1 MRLESFRFRAMGSPC
16 ELQLAGGSRE
26 ALEKVA
32 RRATR
37 EIARLEV
44 KYSRYREDS
53 LACAIARSAGDPR
66 GLEVDEE
73 TASLLDFAATAHRE
87 SGGRFDPTSGVLRRI
102 WDFRSNALPEP
113 RALEAT
119 LALVGWS
126 KLRWERPR
134 LVLPLAGMQLDFGGF
149 VKEYAADRVAAL
161 CREAG
166 IGSGLVDL
174 GGDLAVI
181 GPRPDGSPWQ
191 IGIRNPRRPSEAVA
205 RIALFS
211 GGIATSGDYE
221 RCMVVDGVRYSHLLD
236 PRTGESFRGGPASVS
251 VAAPLCLLA
260 GAATTIAMLHEEGE
274 SLRFLAELGLPH
286 LVVGQ
291 RGQLRG
297 DARLVS
303 RARLEDDE
311 IGVPAVVGQAPGQVA
326 GGGERVELQDIDVPE
341 CATFGALPAVD
352 LDGVAPAL
360 EVLRDRGRVVFDG
373 AGRDADAVGRAAGR
387 RQVGLA

>member
-16 ELQLAGGSRE
+16 ELQLAGGSRK
-26 ALEKVA
+26 ALEAVA

-53 LACAIARSAGDPR
+53 LASAINRSAGDLR

-87 SGGRFDPTSGVLRRI
+87 SGGRFDPTSGVLRRV
-102 WDFRSNALPEP
+102 WDFRSNQLPDP
-113 RALEAT
+113 AALEAT
-119 LALVGWS
+119 RALVGWS

-134 LVLPLAGMQLDFGGF
+134 LVLPIAGMQLDFGGF

-174 GGDLAVI
+174 GGDLAVV

-191 IGIRNPRRPSEAVA
+191 IGIRNPRRPGEAIA
-205 RIALFS
+205 RIALLS

-221 RCMVVDGVRYSHLLD
+221 RCMIVDGVRYSHLLD
-236 PRTGESFRGGPASVS
+236 PRTGQSFRGGPASVS
-251 VAAPLCLLA
+251 VTAPLCLLA
-260 GAATTIAMLHEEGE
+260 GAATTIAMLHEESE
-274 SLRFLAELGLPH
+274 SLRFLATLGLPH
-286 LVVGQ
+286 LSIGQ
-291 RGQLRG
+291 RGQIRG

-303 RARLEDDE
+303 RTRREDDE
-311 IGVPAVVGQAPGQVA
+311 IGVPAVVGQA
-326 GGGERVELQDIDVPE
+326 
-341 CATFGALPAVD
+341 
-352 LDGVAPAL
+352 
-360 EVLRDRGRVVFDG
+360 LR
-373 AGRDADAVGRAAGR
+373 
-387 RQVGLA
+387 

>member
-1 MRLESFRFRAMGSPC
+1 MRLERFRFRAMGSPC

-26 ALEKVA
+26 ALEAVA

-53 LACAIARSAGDPR
+53 LTTAIARSAGDAR

-73 TASLLDFAATAHRE
+73 TAGLLDFAATAHRE
-87 SGGRFDPTSGVLRRI
+87 SGGRFDPTSGVLRRV
-102 WDFRSNALPEP
+102 WDFRSNRLPDP
-113 RALEAT
+113 AALEAT
-119 LALVGWS
+119 RALVGWE

-161 CREAG
+161 CRDAG
-166 IGSGLVDL
+166 IASGLVDL
-174 GGDLAVI
+174 GGDLAVV
-181 GPRPDGSPWQ
+181 GPRPDGSAWQ
-191 IGIRNPRRPSEAVA
+191 IGIRNPRSPGVALA
-205 RIALFS
+205 RIALSS

-221 RCMVVDGVRYSHLLD
+221 RCMIVDGIRHSHLLD

-251 VAAPLCLLA
+251 VTAPLCLLA
-260 GAATTIAMLHEEGE
+260 GAATTIAMLHAEDEA
-274 SLRFLAELGLPH
+274 LRFLAALGLSH

-291 RGQLRG
+291 DGRIRG

-303 RARLEDDE
+303 SPRREHDE
-311 IGVPAVVGQAPGQVA
+311 IGVPAVVGETLRQVA
-326 GGGERVELQDIDVPE
+326 G
-341 CATFGALPAVD
+341 
-352 LDGVAPAL
+352 
-360 EVLRDRGRVVFDG
+360 RG
-373 AGRDADAVGRAAGR
+373 
-387 RQVGLA
+387 Q